1 MIYLVMVTGRTGQ
14 VDWRQWSHGDQEGDG
29 PFPGGSREKC
39 CSASLLSPVFST
51 CSHTLRADV
60 CKETHW
66 AQCGEMGRGHRM

>member
-14 VDWRQWSHGDQEGDG
+14 VDWGQWSHGDQEGEG
-29 PFPGGSREKC
+29 LFPGRSRKKR
-39 CSASLLSPVFST
+39 CSASLLPPVFSA

-60 CKETHW
+60 CKEADW